1 MVKQSR
7 QNDPYSQ
14 SFCPVPQAPNETP
27 ALIMQASATMMA
39 QFQNHDRLTS
49 NPGDTVQ
56 CYFRTTWPVRI
67 KHKNCPCSLVQNQ
80 KNWMIINAHHNQ

>member
-14 SFCPVPQAPNETP
+14 SFCPVPQALNETP

-39 QFQNHDRLTS
+39 QF
-49 NPGDTVQ
+49 
-56 CYFRTTWPVRI
+56 
-67 KHKNCPCSLVQNQ
+67 
-80 KNWMIINAHHNQ
+80 